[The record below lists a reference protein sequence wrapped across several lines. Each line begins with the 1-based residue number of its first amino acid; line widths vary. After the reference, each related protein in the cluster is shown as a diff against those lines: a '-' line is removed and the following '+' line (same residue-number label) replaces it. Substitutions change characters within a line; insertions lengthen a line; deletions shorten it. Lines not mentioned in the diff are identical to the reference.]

1 MTVNVMKDAVFKE
14 RIKKLKAL
22 EGQLAE
28 FEENHLEC
36 IKSYS
41 EINNNKVKAEND
53 VIRLRKELQE
63 IDKMIAHVITEIRQ
77 SKQKIST
84 IRDELDINSRELEIR
99 SVIENRKD
107 FYAILIDRL
116 TKLQEELKDNDIECK
131 EPKEVI
137 SELRQQ
143 IDSREISEYHVFSRE
158 AKGKYDKHMRKQ
170 AENKVDG
177 VKVSAKDH
185 FNMNDYLD
193 SFLKH
198 EKVIDT
204 WG

>member
-1 MTVNVMKDAVFKE
+1 MAVNVMKDAVFKE
-14 RIKKLKAL
+14 KTKKLKAL

-36 IKSYS
+36 RKSYS
-41 EINNNKVKAEND
+41 EINNSKVKAEND
-53 VIRLRKELQE
+53 LIRLRKELQE
-63 IDKMIAHVITEIRQ
+63 TGKMISHVITEIRQ

-137 SELRQQ
+137 AELRQQ
-143 IDSREISEYHVFSRE
+143 IDSCSISEYHVFLRE
-158 AKGKYDKHMRKQ
+158 AKGKYDEHIRKQ
-170 AENKVDG
+170 AEYKVDG
-177 VKVSAKDH
+177 AIISTFREV
-185 FNMNDYLD
+185 
-193 SFLKH
+193 
-198 EKVIDT
+198 
-204 WG
+204 